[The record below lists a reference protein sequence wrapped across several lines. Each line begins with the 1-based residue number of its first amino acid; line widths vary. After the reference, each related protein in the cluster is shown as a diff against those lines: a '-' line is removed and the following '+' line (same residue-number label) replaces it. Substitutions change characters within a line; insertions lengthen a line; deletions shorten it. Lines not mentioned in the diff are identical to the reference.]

1 MWIDKLLEDY
11 KMNRKY
17 NGELLL
23 KVIFDSIKRRVDFSC
38 LLQALNKIDSNNK
51 LT

>member
-1 MWIDKLLEDY
+1 MLLEDY
-11 KMNRKY
+11 KISKKL

-23 KVIFDSIKRRVDFSC
+23 KVVFDSIKRRVDFSG